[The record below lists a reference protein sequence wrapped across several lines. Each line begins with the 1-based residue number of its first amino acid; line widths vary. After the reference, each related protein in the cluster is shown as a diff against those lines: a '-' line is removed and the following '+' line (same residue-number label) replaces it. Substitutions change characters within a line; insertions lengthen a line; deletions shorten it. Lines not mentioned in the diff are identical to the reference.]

1 MDLHFTCLTLLN
13 KNNLKVKR
21 TCTLGLWK
29 LLAYIIRPPG
39 KWAHHCIYQYI
50 PAGMYSTGDS
60 TVDISEI
67 CSPYILYSYIIL
79 KISQVVKVQL
89 YIYLQL
95 RVLINQSSDYK
106 ESTLILFPV
115 IPYLEKTDQFTS
127 RQD

>member
-1 MDLHFTCLTLLN
+1 MYVGSLKTLSIHHQ
-13 KNNLKVKR
+13 
-21 TCTLGLWK
+21 TT
-29 LLAYIIRPPG
+29 G
-39 KWAHHCIYQYI
+39 KWAVYI
-50 PAGMYSTGDS
+50 PVYTGMYSTQSEDS

-67 CSPYILYSYIIL
+67 CSPYILYSYTIL
-79 KISQVVKVQL
+79 KIFQVVKVQL

-95 RVLINQSSDYK
+95 GVLINQSSDYK